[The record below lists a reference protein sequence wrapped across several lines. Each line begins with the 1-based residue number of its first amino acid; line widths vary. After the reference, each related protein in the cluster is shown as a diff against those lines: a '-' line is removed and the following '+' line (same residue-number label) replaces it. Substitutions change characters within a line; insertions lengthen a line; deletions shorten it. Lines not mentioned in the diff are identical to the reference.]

1 MSSSMSSTS
10 RVLPRSLLFVLA
22 SLVIVLSVP
31 GQTAG
36 VSAFTGPLLDA
47 MSMSRAQLS
56 LAYLIGTITSA
67 LMLTPAGKVYDRLGS
82 RVTGTGV
89 SVALALS
96 LVGLTQAPQALS
108 MLDST
113 GLPTAA
119 SALIIMSL
127 GFFLIRFFGQGL
139 MPLVGRTMILK
150 WFDDKR
156 GAVSAVLGSVV
167 PLAFAVAPPVFN
179 GLIGSYGM
187 TGAWLIIAAILCPGL
202 ALVVA
207 FTFSDPP
214 ADYQPPVSS
223 PDKEPGLI
231 LRLASGSRS
240 VAARVGRRVGLRPSK
255 EPMRPERDI
264 ALAEAR
270 RSLAFWVFLL
280 VVTLSSGLI
289 TGLTFHVV
297 AVFAEAGIG
306 ATAALAVFFPA
317 SLISVLVTPI
327 ASVASDR
334 LPLKYFAMIHAAALA
349 ILLISMPLLAFGPAA
364 YAVLVVSKGV
374 ALAMFAVNHTVVWPR
389 FFGLE
394 HLGSISGYSAA
405 WFVAGSALGPYLFS
419 LSVDL
424 TGSFWGVSYA
434 FVPICL
440 ALLLLGTRADNP
452 NIRKPR
458 QAN

>member
-1 MSSSMSSTS
+1 MSSAMRSTP
-10 RVLPRSLLFVLA
+10 RVLPRSLLFVLGTLA
-22 SLVIVLSVP
+22 IVLSVP

-36 VSAFTGPLLDA
+36 VSAFTGPLIDA
-47 MSMSRAQLS
+47 MRMSRAQLS
-56 LAYLIGTITSA
+56 LAYLIGTIASA
-67 LMLTPAGKVYDRLGS
+67 VMLTPAGNIYDRLGS

-89 SVALALS
+89 TAAMALS
-96 LVGLTQAPQALS
+96 LVGLTQAPRVLGLLTAA
-108 MLDST
+108 

-156 GAVSAVLGSVV
+156 GAVSAVIGSVV

-179 GLIGSYGM
+179 GLILNFGM
-187 TGAWLIIAAILCPGL
+187 TGAWLIIAAIMCPGF

-214 ADYQPPVSS
+214 TGYKPPVPPPVESA
-223 PDKEPGLI
+223 GLMSK
-231 LRLASGSRS
+231 LVSGSRS
-240 VAARVGRRVGLRPSK
+240 VAARVGRRMGMRSSK
-255 EPMRPERDI
+255 EPMRPERDMN
-264 ALAEAR
+264 LAEAR

-306 ATAALAVFFPA
+306 ATVALAVFFPA
-317 SLISVLVTPI
+317 SLISVLVTPV
-327 ASVASDR
+327 ASIASDR
-334 LPLKYFAMIHAAALA
+334 LPLKYFAMMHAAALA
-349 ILLISMPLLAFGPAA
+349 LVLVSIPLLSFGAAAYILLVLSM
-364 YAVLVVSKGV
+364 GV
-374 ALAMFAVNHTVVWPR
+374 ATAMFAVNHTVVWPR

-405 WFVAGSALGPYLFS
+405 WFVAGSALGPYLY
-419 LSVDL
+419 SVSVEL
-424 TGSFWGVSYA
+424 TGSFWGVSYV
-434 FVPICL
+434 FIPVCL
-440 ALLLLGTRADNP
+440 ALLVLATRADNP
-452 NIRKPR
+452 NLRKVE
-458 QAN
+458 N